1 MADQEVFLQKLT
13 KMRKLLQ
20 LIIALIILTSLI
32 ALTSPALAAT
42 NGDFDCPYRG
52 GDDGAVTNWLNQGV
66 CDGAVDCSGQEG
78 CLEAKAWCTYDQCS
92 GNHLGGRCGV
102 CHTTPFRVIY
112 LGNADGTSGEC
123 PEELGFRSDNVND
136 CYIDVSTEGGVSPA
150 LPAGRYYVYQ
160 GAGCWDPQELT
171 LTEGC
176 VLSGSLPCKVIG
188 GPGLTCGD
196 SPGPTSVCQPKEWK
210 CKNKNVSQPATVCW
224 SGILASSRSC
234 TTVGNSTSLCPTSQD
249 NGQKDGTGQS
259 KTNRTYNTFDYDSG
273 KILSIPPVVLKV
285 ITPAPTPS
293 VSPTPGPTPT
303 SIPTDDLGVPCGW
316 PVFPPPYTITQRCP
330 NNECPASA
338 SQCLDFSHS
347 YNSVDI
353 RGDHIPVYATMS
365 GRATRYVASVQTTA
379 SANYGVYVIIR
390 NPETGYQT
398 LYAHLLPDPSDKVGD
413 VRDLGEIIAGN
424 PIPSALVDSS
434 GFTEGPHLHYEIWQS
449 GNRLCPNAFL
459 DACAEP
465 QSTSHAAVSPSLL
478 QKALGLLNNLRSL
491 FSKNTAIIPMPEDQP
506 TPE

>member
-1 MADQEVFLQKLT
+1 MH
-13 KMRKLLQ
+13 KLLQ
-20 LIIALIILTSLI
+20 SIIVSIFVSCLILLTGP
-32 ALTSPALAAT
+32 TSPAVAAT

-52 GDDGAVTNWLNQGV
+52 GDDPSVANWLNQGV

-112 LGNADGTSGEC
+112 LGNADGTPGEC
-123 PEELGFRSDNVND
+123 PEELGFRSDYVNT
-136 CYIDVSTEGGVSPA
+136 CYLDVSTEGGVTPP

-176 VLSGSLPCKVIG
+176 VLSGSLPCKIIG
-188 GPGLTCGD
+188 GPGLTCGGGGTGF
-196 SPGPTSVCQPKEWK
+196 SCQPKEWK
-210 CKNKNVSQPATVCW
+210 CKNKNVPKPAVVCW
-224 SGILASSRSC
+224 FGDPARTRSC
-234 TTVGNSTSLCPTSQD
+234 IPSGNFDPFCPTSQD
-249 NGQKDGTGQS
+249 QGQKDGTS
-259 KTNRTYNTFDYDSG
+259 KAGTSRTFYSFDYDSG
-273 KILSIPPVVLKV
+273 KILNIPPVVLRTT
-285 ITPAPTPS
+285 TPAPTPLI
-293 VSPTPGPTPT
+293 SPTPGPAPT
-303 SIPTDDLGVPCGW
+303 EIPTDDLGIPCGW

-330 NNECPASA
+330 SNECPASA
-338 SQCLDFSHS
+338 SQCFDSSHS

-353 RGDHIPVYATMS
+353 RGDHVSVFATMS
-365 GRATRYVASVQTTA
+365 GRATRYVAAIQTTA

-390 NPETGYQT
+390 NSVSGYQT
-398 LYAHLLPDPSDKVGD
+398 LYAHLLPDPGDKVGD
-413 VRDLGEIIAGN
+413 VRDLGEILAGN
-424 PIPSALVDSS
+424 PIPGALVDSS
-434 GFTEGPHLHYEIWQS
+434 GFTAGPHLHYEIWRN

-465 QSTSHAAVSPSLL
+465 QSFSHAATSPSLL

-491 FSKNTAIIPMPEDQP
+491 FSKNNATVPMPEDRP
-506 TPE
+506 LPE